1 MPGRERHSQGRHGEE
16 VAVSGA
22 LKSTIGREEPRTAHA
37 LHTSHTLVIRRPCQ
51 KCRFWLCRSRR
62 GGRHSAFLTGSLVM
76 LMSLALRTNLG
87 LWGCLPVLP
96 WPLRWGLA
104 WDLWHRLG
112 MRSVVKWS
120 GGWEPKTDWVLGAR
134 APHLSVITG
143 PLNQPLGLFFL
154 LKSSFKSS
162 PGNFLLTPVL
172 LYDLQALGI
181 YC

>member
-22 LKSTIGREEPRTAHA
+22 SKSTIGREEPRTAHA

-112 MRSVVKWS
+112 MRSVVRCSVKEVKWR
-120 GGWEPKTDWVLGAR
+120 LGAQDRLGFRCESTAPFRDHR
-134 APHLSVITG
+134 AVKSASG
-143 PLNQPLGLFFL
+143 PLLPPEIFL
-154 LKSSFKSS
+154 
-162 PGNFLLTPVL
+162 
-172 LYDLQALGI
+172 
-181 YC
+181 